1 MDAFTGEIRAF
12 GFPFPPLDWAFCNGQ
27 SVSQQQFQALYSIIG
42 QMYGGSSNTFNL
54 PNLQG
59 RAAMDQGTGSGLTPR
74 RVGETDGV
82 TDVTLTLSQMPAH
95 SHAVCVVNSNVKGDA
110 KNVADP
116 ANAYWACGYKNPSK
130 PLPFSSYLAP
140 QAPATATPMAA
151 LAIQASGS
159 QTPLSHSNMQPYQVV
174 NMCICMNGIYPV
186 KP

>member
-12 GFPFPPLDWAFCNGQ
+12 GFPFPPLDWALCNGQ
-27 SVSQQQFQALYSIIG
+27 SVNIQQATPLYAVIG
-42 QMYGGSSNTFNL
+42 QMYGGSSSTFNL

-59 RAAMDQGTGSGLTPR
+59 RAAMDQGTGTGLTPR

-95 SHAVCVVNSNVKGDA
+95 SHSVCVVNSNANGEA
-110 KNVADP
+110 TNVADP
-116 ANAYWACGYKNPSK
+116 ASAYWAKGYKQGK
-130 PLPFSSYLAP
+130 PPTLSAYLAP

-151 LAIQASGS
+151 GAIQASGS
-159 QTPLSHSNMQPYQVV
+159 QSPLPHVNMQPYQVV
-174 NMCICMNGIYPV
+174 NMCICVNGIYPV